1 VKLFILAAAGA
12 LVLAVGGQ
20 AAVQATVQPGQSWSA
35 ACSAAAPGDTI
46 LLAAGTHPS
55 QSISCEKS
63 SPGVTFRPAPGAEG
77 AVVVG
82 RAGAIENCLTFSG
95 SWVTVVGVKTTF
107 AGSQRQC
114 GVAVGRG
121 DAHHITLRDVDA
133 GHIWIAANDVKI
145 LGGDY
150 GPTLDKVSK
159 ISERTCA
166 ATNFS
171 CMPSRIVIDGAYIHD
186 HRRGSQHMECIA
198 WYGGIDVTLRNS
210 RLHNC
215 SVFHVFVSGP
225 SAAHFRNTVIE
236 NNTFS
241 CAEQAVS
248 NAVKFSN
255 HGARFIGSVVRGNR
269 FMCQETYVAS
279 SSASDILY
287 AGNTGGGL
295 HMNNGGPKKP
305 GTYRQGS
312 TVATVSGSAAPP
324 PPSDNKAPTACFTRT
339 PEAGRAGQA
348 VTFRA
353 ACSTDPEGDSL
364 TYAWDVA
371 PGGDGVY
378 ERSGATVTYAYGSA
392 GNKTARLRVD
402 DGHGN
407 VTTTAQTFT
416 VAS

>member
-1 VKLFILAAAGA
+1 MKLFILAVAGA

-20 AAVQATVQPGQSWSA
+20 AAVPVTVKPGQSWSA

-46 LLAAGTHPS
+46 YLAAGSHGS
-55 QSISCEKS
+55 QSISCEKA
-63 SPGVTFRPAPGAEG
+63 SPGVTFQPAPGAEG

-82 RAGAIENCLTFSG
+82 NSGASENCLTFSG
-95 SWVTVVGVKTTF
+95 SWVTVVGVRTPMY
-107 AGSQRQC
+107 GSQRQC

-133 GHIWIAANDVKI
+133 GHIWIAANDVQI

-225 SAAHFRNTVIE
+225 SAAHFRNTKIE

-241 CAEQAVS
+241 CGDQAVS

-255 HGARFIGSVVRGNR
+255 HGARFTGSVVRGNR
-269 FMCQETYVAS
+269 FNCQETYVAS
-279 SSASDILY
+279 SSTSDVLY

-295 HMNNGGPKKP
+295 HLNNGGPKP
-305 GTYRQGS
+305 AGSYMQGATS
-312 TVATVSGSAAPP
+312 VTVSTSGGSPP
-324 PPSDNKAPTACFTRT
+324 PPSNAAPRRASRGRR
-339 PEAGRAGQA
+339 ARAGQ
-348 VTFRA
+348 VR
-353 ACSTDPEGDSL
+353 P
-364 TYAWDVA
+364 
-371 PGGDGVY
+371 
-378 ERSGATVTYAYGSA
+378 
-392 GNKTARLRVD
+392 
-402 DGHGN
+402 
-407 VTTTAQTFT
+407 
-416 VAS
+416 